1 MTVHILAPNTLYSY
15 YIRIFQAFWFNAF
28 SEKHLNA
35 MSKNINKYIFNPPDN
50 YNLTKEIKYSSTCKL
65 SVFVSRCQCMN
76 SIYYIKHVCSY
87 KIVNS
92 TVFFLPETSSH
103 ILNLNC
109 KQWLKRIMFH
119 NPEVL
124 SIHLKLLSLWKFTG
138 LSGSACLITGSH
150 IITVEFGGIFT
161 IIQLLLFLKS
171 IWWFGYP
178 RSTIFTE
185 PNVR

>member
-35 MSKNINKYIFNPPDN
+35 MSKNIHKYIFNPPDN

-65 SVFVSRCQCMN
+65 SVFLSRCQCMN

-124 SIHLKLLSLWKFTG
+124 SIHLKLLSLWKFTR